1 MKKEDNIKE
10 KINEIFTRGIGEF
23 IDPEGVFRKK
33 LETDPKSIVI
43 KLGADPNRPD
53 IHLGHAVV
61 LRKLRAFQDLGCKV
75 IFLVGDYTAQIG
87 DPTGKNKVRPDTE
100 QAEIEKNAQTYI
112 SQIEKILRTDQEVFS
127 WIRNSDWFYSPSDL
141 IPDPKIKSAHQAQL
155 PFQPTLLRGRRFFLK
170 IHACR
175 KHTFIFLKSPQ

>member
-127 WIRNSDWFYSPSDL
+127 WIRNSHWFYSASSCNSNKSNLPRSSGTGTFSIMIAVSWEEDALGDL
-141 IPDPKIKSAHQAQL
+141 NKISGNAGL
-155 PFQPTLLRGRRFFLK
+155 
-170 IHACR
+170 
-175 KHTFIFLKSPQ
+175 